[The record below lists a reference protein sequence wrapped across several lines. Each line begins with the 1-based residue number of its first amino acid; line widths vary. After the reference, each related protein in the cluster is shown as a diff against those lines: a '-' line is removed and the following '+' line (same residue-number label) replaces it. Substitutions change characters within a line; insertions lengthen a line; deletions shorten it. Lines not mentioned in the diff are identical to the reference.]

1 MDNTQKTRFYVALIA
16 LFFTSHFTFAQECID
31 ESVCVDQGQW
41 QIGVALGAGVRTN
54 PLVDGKNIP
63 LVVQLD
69 LAWYGE
75 NAYFDNGELGFTWLS
90 KSRFD
95 VDTYLSLDRERT
107 SFSALDPANIFVP
120 DSTPSEP
127 SIPIEPDNG
136 GDGDLNT
143 DLTESSR
150 DIARRKWAILFG
162 NQIRYFGENYRLS
175 LALETDISGVHKGQR
190 ASLQYQHFWSGEKWR
205 FSVMPSLNYQSD
217 KLTDYYYGLS
227 ERDQVTPEQLY
238 KASGGIQPQ
247 LTIQYTYQLSA
258 RWHFISNA
266 SYLKLH
272 TGLRNSPIVNDN
284 NITNIFIGAGYRF

>member
-1 MDNTQKTRFYVALIA
+1 MA
-16 LFFTSHFTFAQECID
+16 LFLTSHITQAQECID

-75 NAYFDNGELGFTWLS
+75 NAYFDNGELGYTWLS
-90 KSRFD
+90 KERFD
-95 VDTYLSLDRERT
+95 IDTYLSLDRERT
-107 SFSALDPANIFVP
+107 SFSALDPANFFVP
-120 DSTPSEP
+120 DSTP
-127 SIPIEPDNG
+127 IEPGVPVDPDIG
-136 GDGDLNT
+136 GDGGANNDLVV
-143 DLTESSR
+143 SSR
-150 DIARRKWAILFG
+150 DIAGRKWAILFG
-162 NQIRYFGENYRLS
+162 NQIRYFGERFRISLS
-175 LALETDISGVHKGQR
+175 LETDISGAHKGQR
-190 ASLQYQHFWSGEKWR
+190 VKLEYQRFWSGQNWR
-205 FSVMPSLNYQSD
+205 FSLMPSLNYQSD
-217 KLTDYYYGLS
+217 KVTDYYYGLS
-227 ERDQVTPEQLY
+227 ERDQVTPDQLY

-247 LTIQYTYQLSA
+247 LSIQFTYQLSA

-272 TGLRNSPIVNDN
+272 SGLRNSPIVNDN